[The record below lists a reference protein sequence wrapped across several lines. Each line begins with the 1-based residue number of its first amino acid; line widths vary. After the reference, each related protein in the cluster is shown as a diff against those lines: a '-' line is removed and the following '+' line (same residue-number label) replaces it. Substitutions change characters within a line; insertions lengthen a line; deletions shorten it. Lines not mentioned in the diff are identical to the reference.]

1 MESFKAIAQHCHT
14 SSQLGKSVIDEF
26 LIYYAARQDQLERK
40 MDQKLKQYRHVAKK
54 VPVQYVNM
62 LKSEYIA
69 SQVFRKNGLLG
80 KYLRHSAVKALTPQE
95 YDFLTF
101 QHQHPWQFSFAIV
114 LDRPADDFFQMQDV
128 FTGEEYLLYSP
139 GMAVTLTERSVLLWF
154 NLIGFNGKCWQT
166 FGLIIGFSSF
176 TPDDLFFFGSEL
188 DPKIEN
194 EEDLMRTVEKDPW
207 PFLLLLNSAAMPLTQ
222 SRGETMVYHAAM
234 DDCAAF
240 PYEQLKET
248 FDIRWKDQVYELKLG
263 EWSDHPHFAKAY
275 YDESEAVLLRFS
287 LTETGFSRLTGALRQ
302 HGLDLDP
309 EPEVAVTPG
318 MLLATEEMLRRKI
331 ELNPYE
337 KRFVDRDEKKDEE
350 LDRINHLLS
359 LAMPLINNDEPLDIA
374 KLAAEADLDVE
385 VAGDLLKAVQE
396 RLRKLRD
403 GA

>member
-1 MESFKAIAQHCHT
+1 M
-14 SSQLGKSVIDEF
+14 IDEF

-69 SQVFRKNGLLG
+69 SQIFRKNGLLG
-80 KYLRHSAVKALTPQE
+80 KYLRHSAVKALTPKE
-95 YDFLTF
+95 YDFLVF
-101 QHQHPWQFSFAIV
+101 QHQHPWQFSFAFVI
-114 LDRPADDFFQMQDV
+114 DRPADDFFQMLDV

-154 NLIGFNGKCWQT
+154 NLIGYNGKCWQT

-188 DPKIEN
+188 DTSIED

-207 PFLLLLNSAAMPLTQ
+207 PFLLLLQSAAMPLTQ
-222 SRGETMVYHAAM
+222 SRGETMIYHTALA
-234 DDCAAF
+234 DCAAF

-248 FDIRWKDQVYELKLG
+248 FDIQWKDQVYELKLD

-275 YDESEAVLLRFS
+275 YDESKAVLLRFA
-287 LTETGFSRLTGALRQ
+287 LTETGFSRLTAALRQ

-337 KRFVDRDEKKDEE
+337 KRFVDRDEKKDAEM
-350 LDRINHLLS
+350 DKFNHLLS
-359 LAMPLINNDEPLDIA
+359 LAMPLINNDEPLDIE
-374 KLAAEADLDVE
+374 KLAAEAGVDVE
-385 VAGDLLKAVQE
+385 TAKGLLGAVQE

-403 GA
+403 GD

>member
-1 MESFKAIAQHCHT
+1 M
-14 SSQLGKSVIDEF
+14 IDEF
-26 LIYYAARQDQLERK
+26 LIYYAARQDRLERK

-80 KYLRHSAVKALTPQE
+80 KYLQHSAVKALAPEE
-95 YDFLTF
+95 YNFLTF
-101 QHQHPWQFSFAIV
+101 QHRHPWRFSFAV
-114 LDRPADDFFQMQDV
+114 VADRPADDFFQMQDV
-128 FTGEEYLLYSP
+128 FTGKEYLLYSP

-166 FGLIIGFSSF
+166 FGLLIGFSGF

-188 DPKIEN
+188 DPGIED

-207 PFLLLLNSAAMPLTQ
+207 PFLLLLNSAAMPLTL
-222 SRGETMVYHAAM
+222 SRGEMLVNHSAL

-248 FDIRWKDQVYELKLG
+248 FDIQWKDGVYELRLD
-263 EWSDHPHFAKAY
+263 EWSDHPYFAKAY
-275 YDESEAVLLRFS
+275 YDEAKAVLLRFA

-309 EPEVAVTPG
+309 EPQVAVTPG
-318 MLLATEEMLRRKI
+318 MLIATKEVLRRKI
-331 ELNPYE
+331 KLNPYE
-337 KRFVDRDEKKDEE
+337 ERFVDRDEKKDAE
-350 LDRINHLLS
+350 LDKINQLLN
-359 LAMPLINNDEPLDIA
+359 LAMPLINNDEPLNVE
-374 KLAAEADLDVE
+374 KLAAEAGVDVE
-385 VAGDLLKAVQE
+385 TAKGLLEAVQE

-403 GA
+403 GI